1 MQEEGGAGAGRA
13 LSKRWRLSTPTLQR
27 RGWGGGVQKK
37 RSGACEDRVRAAGPD
52 LGGWRGEVGRD
63 QKARKLGKMVLV
75 ALIEAI
81 APGFPACHFLEVG
94 AAVGGV
100 QRDSCWLLP

>member
-1 MQEEGGAGAGRA
+1 METQYPYSAK
-13 LSKRWRLSTPTLQR
+13 KRM
-27 RGWGGGVQKK
+27 GGGVQKK
-37 RSGACEDRVRAAGPD
+37 RSGACEDRVRAAGPY
-52 LGGWRGEVGRD
+52 LGGWPGEVGRD
-63 QKARKLGKMVLV
+63 QKARKLGKVVLV

-100 QRDSCWLLP
+100 QRDSCRLLP

>member
-1 MQEEGGAGAGRA
+1 M
-13 LSKRWRLSTPTLQR
+13 
-27 RGWGGGVQKK
+27 
-37 RSGACEDRVRAAGPD
+37 
-52 LGGWRGEVGRD
+52 GRD
-63 QKARKLGKMVLV
+63 QKARKLGKVVLVALV

-100 QRDSCWLLP
+100 QRDSCRLLP

>member
-1 MQEEGGAGAGRA
+1 M
-13 LSKRWRLSTPTLQR
+13 
-27 RGWGGGVQKK
+27 GGGGFQKK

-52 LGGWRGEVGRD
+52 LGGWLGEVGRD
-63 QKARKLGKMVLV
+63 QKASKLGKMVLM
-75 ALIEAI
+75 ALTEAI

-100 QRDSCWLLP
+100 QRDSCRLFP